1 MHPDLRWSRLPSAA
15 TAPRTLLTLCVAT
28 ALAACGTPPPGRAA
42 EQSAPPSPAQ
52 PVPAVA
58 PPPAVAGNALPP
70 PAPAAAAFYAGAEA
84 VALARPPSAP
94 LLAPT
99 LAYAERLRSLSAS
112 ELAAEQALIGEP
124 GGSVERQMQ
133 LALVLAQ
140 THVPADTARALGLL
154 QRLVASTAPEA
165 AELRPLARL
174 LIGRLLEARRL
185 EDQADRLAQQ
195 LREAQRRID
204 VLNDRLEAMRAIE
217 RSLTPR
223 TPPALAGTRP
233 LP

>member
-1 MHPDLRWSRLPSAA
+1 MGA
-15 TAPRTLLTLCVAT
+15 TTASRTLLTLCVAT
-28 ALAACGTPPPGRAA
+28 ALAACGTPPQGRPA
-42 EQSAPPSPAQ
+42 EQSAPPSPAR
-52 PVPAVA
+52 PVPAVSPPLATADNA
-58 PPPAVAGNALPP
+58 PPSPP
-70 PAPAAAAFYAGAEA
+70 PAPAAAAAAPGAEA

-99 LAYAERLRSLSAS
+99 LAYADRLRSLSAS

-140 THVPADTARALGLL
+140 SHVPVDTARALGLL

-223 TPPALAGTRP
+223 APAPGGGRGPAP
-233 LP
+233 